1 MRKILFLDVDG
12 VLNTPEM
19 TSGMLGASLS
29 REHMLRLAMAVKATK
44 CDIVLSSSWRHDPE
58 YLAVLEAAFMEFDLP
73 KWVSQTPYIRAAE
86 RRDEIWRWLKEN
98 NSEHIRAIILDDD
111 ADAHIE
117 AFDRDLIVSSIRT
130 DMYVGLTDEHVKLI
144 LWLFKEEKPWIANN

>member
-1 MRKILFLDVDG
+1 
-12 VLNTPEM
+12 
-19 TSGMLGASLS
+19 
-29 REHMLRLAMAVKATK
+29 
-44 CDIVLSSSWRHDPE
+44 
-58 YLAVLEAAFMEFDLP
+58 MEFDLP